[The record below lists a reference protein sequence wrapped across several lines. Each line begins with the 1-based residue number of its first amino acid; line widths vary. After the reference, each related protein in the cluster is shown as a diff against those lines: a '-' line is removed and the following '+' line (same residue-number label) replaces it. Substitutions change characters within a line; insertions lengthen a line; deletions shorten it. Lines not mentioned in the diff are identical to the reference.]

1 MSRRVKK
8 PLSVV
13 YTQSLANIAKSY
25 SPEKSGISTDTV
37 KKCVTEKE
45 NRPELSEETLVS
57 KDVRKKE
64 KYHRR
69 SNTYSASGQSDVK
82 PDTPEPLHQEV
93 NLSEGN
99 SMAETKENQMS
110 VENDSNNT
118 PQTSHVSDESSE
130 QRTIIERSQ
139 TKVISPDTFVQESTM
154 EKRTKEESVLSG
166 NLSKTPLSVT
176 DAYAKNYV
184 SPNSFLKDLND
195 TIENVPVGLDQSN
208 SNSPENVLNESVPHD
223 IMLSQLEFVKSNLKW
238 NMSNNGESI
247 TGQHTS
253 VKELTSN
260 SIGSISSNPFI
271 VVPEGTSPR
280 RTTYTVK
287 RQRPS
292 GKAISRAAP
301 KVAGCKTSADSKS
314 VSSQERS
321 GIQKLGNRKPMKRR
335 ASGSMT
341 PSSIR
346 KSIADQ
352 KGQNRRK
359 NNAWANTF
367 MTEPTP
373 EKMALGKHMHEIPNS
388 ICLTP
393 EILQESKNQES
404 AWSEKGHQMLVLPT
418 PERILLETY
427 RGDKAPRTPLSHHYS
442 DLVLPT
448 PEKNLQKPQQLTS
461 AGIGKTT
468 SKLTF
473 CHASLSKVEFSP
485 KHMPNTC
492 SPLLN
497 DITHV
502 AASTTVSKNPTESS
516 QVVSSTITKEKPTIL
531 TPSAE
536 RKPFTCLFTPSKD
549 RDEGQSDSSCSENS
563 FPCTP
568 LPTSPNPDLSRRST
582 HVVENPRIID
592 GSLLE
597 RKRLFPPLDDEE
609 QENKEN
615 IPLIQ
620 SPCVSAWDKTESGER
635 IKNIDVGSEDKV
647 IPIGY
652 TPSEEHSEKDRSLEV
667 KAETNVEEKVS
678 PCRKVDSFAC
688 FVPTE
693 DPTSD
698 HNRKEETK
706 HLVEV
711 PKTKPVRLK
720 SSNLSEKSIKG
731 LVSHKRKA
739 DEAGIQQQK
748 SKGLYAGI
756 NLNNIILLLHLS
768 FSIHVCVNKAILD
781 LTESII
787 EC

>member
-238 NMSNNGESI
+238 NVSNNGESI

-427 RGDKAPRTPLSHHYS
+427 QGDKAPRTPLSHHYS

-461 AGIGKTT
+461 AGVGKTT

-635 IKNIDVGSEDKV
+635 IKSIDVGSEDKV

-720 SSNLSEKSIKG
+720 SSNLSEKSITG

-739 DEAGIQQQK
+739 DEGGIQQQK

-756 NLNNIILLLHLS
+756 NLNNIILLLHLL

>member
-37 KKCVTEKE
+37 KKCMTEKE
-45 NRPELSEETLVS
+45 NRPELSVETSVS
-57 KDVRKKE
+57 KDVKKKE

-82 PDTPEPLHQEV
+82 HDTPEQSHLEV
-93 NLSEGN
+93 NSFEGN
-99 SMAETKENQMS
+99 SMAETKENQTTA
-110 VENDSNNT
+110 ENNSNNT

-130 QRTIIERSQ
+130 QHTIIERSQ
-139 TKVISPDTFVQESTM
+139 TKVISPDTFVQESTI
-154 EKRTKEESVLSG
+154 ERRTKEESVLSG

-195 TIENVPVGLDQSN
+195 IIENVPVGLDQSHF
-208 SNSPENVLNESVPHD
+208 NSPENVLNESVPHD

-238 NMSNNGESI
+238 NVSKNSESSA
-247 TGQHTS
+247 GQHSS
-253 VKELTSN
+253 VKELTN
-260 SIGSISSNPFI
+260 IGSISSNPFS

-292 GKAISRAAP
+292 SKAISRAGL
-301 KVAGCKTSADSKS
+301 KVAGCKSSASGKS
-314 VSSQERS
+314 ESSQERS

-335 ASGSMT
+335 SSGSMT
-341 PSSIR
+341 PSSLR
-346 KSIADQ
+346 KSLADQ
-352 KGQNRRK
+352 KSQNSVK
-359 NNAWANTF
+359 NNAWKNTF

-373 EKMALGKHMHEIPNS
+373 EKMALGKHLHEIPNS

-393 EILQESKNQES
+393 EILQETKNLES
-404 AWSEKGHQMLVLPT
+404 AWSENRHQMLVLPT
-418 PERILLETY
+418 PERMLLETH
-427 RGDKAPRTPLSHHYS
+427 RVDKAPRTPLSHHYN

-448 PEKNLQKPQQLTS
+448 PEKHLQKPDIS
-461 AGIGKTT
+461 AGLGNTT
-468 SKLTF
+468 SKQTF
-473 CHASLSKVEFSP
+473 CHTSMSKVEFSP
-485 KHMPNTC
+485 KHMPNTR

-502 AASTTVSKNPTESS
+502 AASTTVSKNQTESTSS

-549 RDEGQSDSSCSENS
+549 RDEGQSDSGCSESS

-615 IPLIQ
+615 IPMIQSQ
-620 SPCVSAWDKTESGER
+620 SPCVNVWDKMESGER
-635 IKNIDVGSEDKV
+635 MKNIDLGSEDKV
-647 IPIGY
+647 IPTGY
-652 TPSEEHSEKDRSLEV
+652 TPSEEYSQKDRSLEV
-667 KAETNVEEKVS
+667 KAETNVEGKVS

-688 FVPTE
+688 FVPIE
-693 DPTSD
+693 DPKSD
-698 HNRKEETK
+698 HNGMEESK
-706 HLVEV
+706 PLAF
-711 PKTKPVRLK
+711 KTRAARIKL
-720 SSNLSEKSIKG
+720 SNLSEKSTKG
-731 LVSHKRKA
+731 LVSQKRKA

-756 NLNNIILLLHLS
+756 
-768 FSIHVCVNKAILD
+768 K
-781 LTESII
+781 I
-787 EC
+787 ECCFYIYHPAFMHA